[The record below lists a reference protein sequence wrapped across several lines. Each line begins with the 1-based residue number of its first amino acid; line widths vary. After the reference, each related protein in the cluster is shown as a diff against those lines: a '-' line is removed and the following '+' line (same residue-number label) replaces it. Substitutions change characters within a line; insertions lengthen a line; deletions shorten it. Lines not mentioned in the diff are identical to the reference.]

1 MLYNSFVY
9 EMSCLYFVSV
19 PRDCPTG
26 HKIPQNPAIF
36 ESRVPGLGLNIR
48 GTAGTGTDIC
58 GTVPRSLCP
67 GTLVPG
73 LKTRGIHGTVPCPS
87 LVYTLER
94 AKIYPSQIRNAS
106 KTRYNFWKHQNFI
119 QNESNSHLVTYESAG
134 FGGFYI
140 KNRFFFQEDFLD
152 INNFDWATFQKLH
165 SKHGFKY
172 VFFALL
178 PNWNIY

>member
-1 MLYNSFVY
+1 MWWNSFVY
-9 EMSCLYFVSV
+9 GMSCLYFVSV

-73 LKTRGIHGTVPCPS
+73 LKTREIRGTVPCPS
-87 LVYTLER
+87 LPE
-94 AKIYPSQIRNAS
+94 
-106 KTRYNFWKHQNFI
+106 
-119 QNESNSHLVTYESAG
+119 LVPH
-134 FGGFYI
+134 
-140 KNRFFFQEDFLD
+140 N
-152 INNFDWATFQKLH
+152 INK
-165 SKHGFKY
+165 
-172 VFFALL
+172 
-178 PNWNIY
+178 